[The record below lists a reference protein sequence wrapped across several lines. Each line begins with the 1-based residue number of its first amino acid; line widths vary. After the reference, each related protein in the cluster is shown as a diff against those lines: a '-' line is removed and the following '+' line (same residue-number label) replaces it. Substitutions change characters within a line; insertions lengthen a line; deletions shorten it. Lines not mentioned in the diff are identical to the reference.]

1 MASLGWFVNKAEE
14 RKEEDEALARV
25 VGASD
30 HRPREEP
37 EEAEEEEDGE
47 RSLLRDYVPGIR
59 RAMAILDES
68 QKRSPLFDAG
78 ESKAELQLLLTPV
91 LPKRAGGVVV
101 RSADVVQ
108 LVRTHGAMQHA
119 LVARHA
125 RIVVNAMSLLLATQR
140 LVVIQCA
147 DGMLRAALA
156 CVRDTEMTAAERAE
170 RMDMPHADPAPD
182 PADASVRNALTGA
195 AIAMLTKLVHT
206 QCTRVPVGD
215 AATDTIRVDPVDL
228 PGSPSSDW
236 LGGTLAVAASAIQSL
251 DPQASSA
258 QATHDRDFRTASVA
272 QSALAKARVHAE
284 RVAVAYADALNADLP
299 SAIPSLS
306 KSSTDTVRTAGESLV
321 MDLLGV
327 RLIRR
332 TDDDMKETYFVH
344 EAGTGMDPASTA
356 TVFIDRSQTVH
367 DPTADYKLRNL
378 KRMIVMAD
386 DPTAAH
392 VRPIERTA
400 DESTAEYRLRLVK
413 QMNKIADETTVAY
426 NLRLIERMNMMA
438 DDVTTAAARSITAA
452 LVRQSCVGYAIG
464 KLVDAMDKEERKRL
478 RLEVHEGLLQRPGH
492 PPEPGSACVFVLSS
506 RSVGEILRQ
515 SGITNEQV
523 RRVAGMVGSGVTE
536 EQVRRAI
543 AISQRKNAWQAWD
556 RVVRAHV
563 DMCGRELPPPPPA
576 DAPPV
581 FRAAYDELTLAAG
594 GKSLLYTG
602 PRVEVLEHLA
612 AFRRPVH
619 AVTRETG
626 AVKRSASPAPMEVDA
641 CDPKSKVAR
650 AAEAIVGNEEE
661 EEVMEITIDD
671 DEWEPRKDD
680 NDEGWDVPPETEEQ
694 RAARLEDE
702 KRRAERA
709 AREAIEEEEAR
720 KKRLV
725 DHTWSR
731 EYQARVAKVKT
742 EIYTARAEAD
752 QQTRQEEEDAMLAQM
767 LQDEENQGW

>member
-1 MASLGWFVNKAEE
+1 MCPASAVRW
-14 RKEEDEALARV
+14 
-25 VGASD
+25 
-30 HRPREEP
+30 
-37 EEAEEEEDGE
+37 
-47 RSLLRDYVPGIR
+47 RS
-59 RAMAILDES
+59 LDES

-78 ESKAELQLLLTPV
+78 ESTAELQLLLTPV

-108 LVRTHGAMQHA
+108 PVRTHGAMQHA

-206 QCTRVPVGD
+206 QCARPRGD
-215 AATDTIRVDPVDL
+215 AATDTIRWTRWISRVTVVRLARRHAGRGRQCDTVSRSAGKRCTGDARPRLQDCVR
-228 PGSPSSDW
+228 GAI
-236 LGGTLAVAASAIQSL
+236 GTCEGE
-251 DPQASSA
+251 
-258 QATHDRDFRTASVA
+258 
-272 QSALAKARVHAE
+272 VHAE

-386 DPTAAH
+386 DPMQAH

-478 RLEVHEGLLQRPGH
+478 RLEVHEGLLQAAGPPAGAGLGVCIRP
-492 PPEPGSACVFVLSS
+492 SS

-563 DMCGRELPPPPPA
+563 DMCGRELPP
-576 DAPPV
+576 
-581 FRAAYDELTLAAG
+581 
-594 GKSLLYTG
+594 
-602 PRVEVLEHLA
+602 
-612 AFRRPVH
+612 RRPP
-619 AVTRETG
+619 TRH
-626 AVKRSASPAPMEVDA
+626 RSSV
-641 CDPKSKVAR
+641 
-650 AAEAIVGNEEE
+650 
-661 EEVMEITIDD
+661 
-671 DEWEPRKDD
+671 
-680 NDEGWDVPPETEEQ
+680 
-694 RAARLEDE
+694 
-702 KRRAERA
+702 RR
-709 AREAIEEEEAR
+709 
-720 KKRLV
+720 
-725 DHTWSR
+725 TTS
-731 EYQARVAKVKT
+731 
-742 EIYTARAEAD
+742 
-752 QQTRQEEEDAMLAQM
+752 
-767 LQDEENQGW
+767 